1 MSSSAPELDLGL
13 RGAHVV
19 ITGGAGLIGSVVVE
33 HFVAAGARVSNL
45 DITHPENLIA
55 DPGNQFRRYCDV
67 SSEESV
73 KRAFEAATKLYGPV
87 IICVALASLDLSIL
101 QPSSFVDA
109 SFSQL
114 KRVLDVNVAGT
125 WLTAREW
132 LRGIRKA
139 KEDPV
144 QAKLLNKNVNLI
156 IIGSE
161 SGHFGERLYADY
173 SLGKSAVQGG
183 LLMSLRAE
191 VVRVHPTARV
201 NAVAPGPVDTER
213 WARECRD
220 FPEQYY
226 LEAQATVST
235 TVYPTLCVP
244 LRIRRVFSA
253 SDKVLIS
260 GCGQTAL
267 GKPIPI
273 SAVAKTILMLASE
286 NFSSHVH
293 GQVINVDG
301 GKQGKVIWT
310 KEEVNVTR
318 S

>member
-1 MSSSAPELDLGL
+1 MSDSGPKLDLGL
-13 RGAHVV
+13 RSFHVL

-33 HFVAAGARVSNL
+33 HFVAAGANVSSL
-45 DITHPENLIA
+45 DITHPENTFA
-55 DPGNQFRRYCDV
+55 DRDHVFRRYCDI

-73 KRAFEAATKLYGPV
+73 QKAFEAATIVYGPV
-87 IICVALASLDLSIL
+87 LICVALASLDASVL

-114 KRVLDVNVAGT
+114 KRILDVNVAGT

-132 LRGIRKA
+132 LRGIQKA

-144 QAKLLNKNVNLI
+144 QAMKLDKNVNLI

-173 SLGKSAVQGG
+173 SLAKSAVQVG

-213 WARECRD
+213 WAQECRD

-235 TVYPTLCVP
+235 TP
-244 LRIRRVFSA
+244 RSVFHSA
-253 SDKVLIS
+253 SDEFS
-260 GCGQTAL
+260 PH
-267 GKPIPI
+267 PI
-273 SAVAKTILMLASE
+273 TC
-286 NFSSHVH
+286 
-293 GQVINVDG
+293 
-301 GKQGKVIWT
+301 
-310 KEEVNVTR
+310 
-318 S
+318 